1 MMTWV
6 KDATF
11 DDKTGKVLYKGIDI
25 GIPRQILQ
33 KNRETISDLHIG
45 LGIEVSDDYI
55 EWLYSKNIIIIRD
68 KKIDEIL
75 S

>member
-1 MMTWV
+1 MTWV

-25 GIPRQILQ
+25 GIH
-33 KNRETISDLHIG
+33 RETISDLHIG

-55 EWLYSKNIIIIRD
+55 EELYSKNIIIIRD